1 MNHVKQTDGGGM
13 RVWGYL
19 RASTKEQDAGR
30 AFNELEAFAHSHDL
44 KVSKYFKENE
54 SGASLQRPQLFL
66 LLEIAER
73 GDILLCEQIDRI
85 SRLTGEDW
93 KTLRGLIESKGIR
106 VVSLDLPTSHQL
118 LNVQD
123 EFTARMFEA
132 MNSMMLDMLAAIS
145 RKDYEDRRRRQ
156 MQGIEKAKNEKKY
169 RGRPVDESLHNKV
182 QELLSDG
189 KSWNKIQALIGC
201 SRATIAKVAKNTPLT
216 KG

>member
-1 MNHVKQTDGGGM
+1 M

-19 RASTKEQDAGR
+19 RASTKEQDVDR
-30 AFNELEAFAHSHDL
+30 ALNELENFAQSHAL

-85 SRLTGEDW
+85 SRLSSEDW
-93 KTLRGLIESKGIR
+93 KSLRTLIESKGIR

-118 LNVQD
+118 LNIKD
-123 EFTARMFEA
+123 EFTTRMFEA

-145 RKDYEDRRRRQ
+145 RKDYDDRRRRQ
-156 MQGIEKAKNEKKY
+156 RQGIEKAKREKKY
-169 RGRPVDESLHNKV
+169 RGRPVDENLHRKV
-182 QELLSDG
+182 KELLSDG
-189 KSWNKIQALIGC
+189 KSWSKIQELIGC
-201 SRATIAKVAKNTPLT
+201 SRATIAKVS
-216 KG
+216 KGLPN

>member
-1 MNHVKQTDGGGM
+1 M
-13 RVWGYL
+13 RVWAYL
-19 RASTKEQDAGR
+19 RASTKQQDADR
-30 AFNELEAFAHSHDL
+30 ALNELEAFAHSHDL

-66 LLEIAER
+66 LLEIAAR

-93 KTLRGLIESKGIR
+93 KTLRAIIESKGIR

-156 MQGIEKAKNEKKY
+156 KQGIQKARSENRYK
-169 RGRPVDESLHNKV
+169 GRPIDQELHRRIA
-182 QELLSDG
+182 ELLSDG
-189 KSWNKIQALIGC
+189 KSWNKVQDLIGC
-201 SRATIAKVAKNTPLT
+201 SRTTVAKVSKKMAITAL
-216 KG
+216 

>member
-1 MNHVKQTDGGGM
+1 MNIM
-13 RVWGYL
+13 RVWAYL
-19 RASTKEQDAGR
+19 RASTKQQDADR
-30 AFNELEAFAHSHDL
+30 ALNELEAFAHSHDL

-54 SGASLQRPQLFL
+54 SGASLQRPELFL

-93 KTLRGLIESKGIR
+93 KTLRALIESKGIR

-118 LNVQD
+118 LKVQD

-156 MQGIEKAKNEKKY
+156 KQGIQKARSENRYK
-169 RGRPVDESLHNKV
+169 GRPIDQELHRRIA
-182 QELLSDG
+182 ELLSDG
-189 KSWNKIQALIGC
+189 KSWNKVQDLIGC
-201 SRATIAKVAKNTPLT
+201 SRATVAKVSKKMAITAL
-216 KG
+216 

>member
-1 MNHVKQTDGGGM
+1 M

-19 RASTKEQDAGR
+19 RASTKEQDVDR
-30 AFNELEAFAHSHDL
+30 ALNELENFAQSHAL

-85 SRLTGEDW
+85 SRLSSEDW
-93 KTLRGLIESKGIR
+93 KSLRTLIESKGIR

-118 LNVQD
+118 LNIKD
-123 EFTARMFEA
+123 EFTTRMFEA

-145 RKDYEDRRRRQ
+145 RKDYDDRRRRQ
-156 MQGIEKAKNEKKY
+156 RQGIEKAKREKKY
-169 RGRPVDESLHNKV
+169 RGRPIDENLHRKV
-182 QELLSDG
+182 KELLSDG
-189 KSWNKIQALIGC
+189 KSWSKIQELIGC
-201 SRATIAKVAKNTPLT
+201 SRATIAKVSKFL
-216 KG
+216 